1 MLALFFELG
10 DEVYAIPARSV
21 VEVVPKVGLRQLP
34 RAPAWLAGVFAYRGG
49 VLPVVDL
56 CRRVFDADC
65 RDRLSSRIVVV
76 DRSDAQSGGRYG
88 ILVESVTEVRP
99 LTAASTAAVVVAE
112 APYVKATVLDGGK
125 LIQLLDVDS
134 VLPPELMPS
143 VTALSLPGAGS

>member
-21 VEVVPKVGLRQLP
+21 VEVVPKVGLRELA

-56 CRRVFDADC
+56 CRRVFDAEC

-76 DRSDAQSGGRYG
+76 DRSDGEAGGRYG

-99 LTAASTAAVVVAE
+99 LSAATTTAVALPD
-112 APYVKATVLDGGK
+112 APYVKATVLDSGK
-125 LIQLLDVDS
+125 LIQLLDIDS
-134 VLPPELMPS
+134 VLPPELVPRA
-143 VTALSLPGAGS
+143 ALPVLPGAGS